1 MTITF
6 RQAGPDDEEFL
17 YQLYC
22 TTRRKEIEA
31 MGLAPAQ
38 QEMFLRMQ
46 FVAQNLS
53 YQAEFPDPVH
63 NIILYEGR
71 PAGRVMTMRMEN
83 VHRYIDL
90 AILPEYQTLGIG
102 TRIIKD
108 LLDESAR
115 AGLTARLHVL
125 KTNRA
130 AQLYERLG
138 FSTVEDDGV
147 NYIMVRPPNANGE
160 HD

>member
-1 MTITF
+1 MTVTF
-6 RQAGPDDEEFL
+6 RPAGPDDDEFL

-31 MGLAPAQ
+31 MGLEPAQ

-46 FVAQNLS
+46 FMAQNMA
-53 YQAEFPDPVH
+53 YKAEFPEPIH

-71 PAGRVMTMRMEN
+71 PAGRVMTMRQEKED
-83 VHRYIDL
+83 RYIDL
-90 AILPEYQTLGIG
+90 ALLPEYRKLGIG
-102 TRIIKD
+102 TQIIKD

-125 KTNRA
+125 KSNRA

-138 FSTVEDDGV
+138 FSTVDDDGI
-147 NYIMVRPPNANGE
+147 NYIMVWSPRSGE
-160 HD
+160 VEG

>member
-6 RQAGPDDEEFL
+6 RPAGPEDEEFL
-17 YQLYC
+17 YQLYY

-53 YQAEFPDPVH
+53 YQAEFSNPVH

-71 PAGRVMTMRMEN
+71 PAGRVMTMIMED

-90 AILPEYQTLGIG
+90 AILPEYQSLGIG
-102 TRIIKD
+102 TQIIKD

-115 AGLTARLHVL
+115 AGLPARLHVL

-130 AQLYERLG
+130 FQLYERLG
-138 FSTVEDDGV
+138 FSIVDDDGV
-147 NYIMVRPPNANGE
+147 NYIMERPPTADWRTE
-160 HD
+160 